1 MYSAYPGEQHDLRW
15 VTVTLTSI
23 ATILLICRL
32 SITFKNRG
40 WLGIEDALV
49 ITANVSVRVRVLRT
63 DTDRRQ
69 MWLIAFAICVYM
81 ATIYGFGL
89 KGADIKKSGGDFK
102 KAIKVSEVDVMTQTT
117 S

>member
-1 MYSAYPGEQHDLRW
+1 
-15 VTVTLTSI
+15 
-23 ATILLICRL
+23 
-32 SITFKNRG
+32 
-40 WLGIEDALV
+40 
-49 ITANVSVRVRVLRT
+49 
-63 DTDRRQ
+63 

-102 KAIKVSEVDVMTQTT
+102 KAMMVSEVDAMIQTT